1 MGLNLIFVN
10 FQVLYTNQKTK
21 KAKTWHDGSLKFS
34 GGGTKVGIA
43 QNDDWWNGKWARIF
57 I

>member
-1 MGLNLIFVN
+1 MRFNSIFVNVN

-43 QNDDWWNGKWARIF
+43 QK
-57 I
+57 